1 MEGWELDVVA
11 IRRFSLQLGRRLWS
25 RWNPALRLIARPVR
39 PELLPGVAVF
49 SGLLSVA
56 VLYLMW
62 WARSTASPTPTPGP
76 GSLCAAGLGL
86 LAATSLGVELLRPV
100 ASVRRYWPL
109 LVGTAWLAAFA
120 CALPSLT
127 RHPLASLGVL
137 LLGGLS
143 GEWIRQQLSP
153 SVRSRWI
160 ADALAKFPSLLRRLA
175 DSWDLSLRVDPPQA
189 GPFTAPHR
197 RMVEAAA
204 ASPLTEPLANHP
216 DLATGRSTPV
226 RAPAPSPAPSPASE
240 SPHHYAGR
248 EVLSLRRV
256 IDLSGDERVFG
267 TLQVDFAHGQSL
279 AVAHLPFSPL
289 LALTPQVQATL
300 ADGAPARIKTCVA
313 YPYGVRL
320 ELKRVGSGKEAIG
333 VRVEVVA
340 VARRQP
346 QRAA

>member
-39 PELLPGVAVF
+39 PELLPGMAVF

-100 ASVRRYWPL
+100 VSVRRYWPL
-109 LVGTAWLAAFA
+109 LLGTAWLAAFA

-153 SVRSRWI
+153 SVQSRWI

-175 DSWDLSLRVDPPQA
+175 DSWDPSLRVDPPQP
-189 GPFTAPHR
+189 GHFKAPHP

-216 DLATGRSTPV
+216 DLATSRSTPA
-226 RAPAPSPAPSPASE
+226 RAPAFSPAHE
-240 SPHHYAGR
+240 LPHHPAGR

-289 LALTPQVQATL
+289 LPLTPQVQATL
-300 ADGAPARIKTCVA
+300 ADGAPARIKSCMA

-320 ELKRVGSGKEAIG
+320 ELKRVGAGKEAIG
-333 VRVEVVA
+333 VRVEVMA
-340 VARRQP
+340 VAQRQP
-346 QRAA
+346 LRAA

>member
-100 ASVRRYWPL
+100 VSVRRYWPL

-153 SVRSRWI
+153 SVQSRWI

-175 DSWDLSLRVDPPQA
+175 DSWDPSLRVDPPQA
-189 GPFTAPHR
+189 GPFPAPHP
-197 RMVEAAA
+197 RMVAATA

-216 DLATGRSTPV
+216 ELATSRSTPA
-226 RAPAPSPAPSPASE
+226 RDPAFPPAHEP
-240 SPHHYAGR
+240 PHHPAGR

-256 IDLSGDERVFG
+256 IDLSGVERVFG

-289 LALTPQVQATL
+289 LPLTPQVQATL
-300 ADGAPARIKTCVA
+300 ADGAPARIKSCIA

-320 ELKRVGSGKEAIG
+320 ELKRVGAGKEAIG
-333 VRVEVVA
+333 VRVEVMA
-340 VARRQP
+340 VAQRQP
-346 QRAA
+346 LRAA